1 MKFKHSLDK
10 LTRNKNKMTTH
21 RIDTSHVT
29 KFDGSYFNIWKHRLT
44 LIFKAEKLWSIVS
57 GDQHLPVAPTAAEVA
72 AGTPALPAIG
82 VGSISMWEDQDAL
95 ALTIINNCL
104 ENSIV
109 SHVQSSKTA
118 NQAWTILINIFES
131 QDIVTRMHMKD
142 KLLNLKMKENSSV
155 VKHIHNF
162 KAHLEQLLA
171 TGSTLEDSE
180 AVIILMRSLPQDY
193 QSFIRSL

>member
-1 MKFKHSLDK
+1 
-10 LTRNKNKMTTH
+10 MTTH